1 MKKRVSLILAAA
13 MALTL
18 GLAGCGD
25 DTSTSGS
32 GSQSGEDTS
41 LQYVQDKGT
50 LVMGLDDAFP
60 PMGFR
65 DEDQN
70 IVGFDVDVA
79 KEVASRMGVELV
91 LQPIM
96 DWTANIQE
104 LNTKNVDCL
113 WNGLSVSPERQEALT
128 LSESYMENKQVVVV
142 LADSSYN
149 TLADL
154 AGKTVVIQTG
164 STAEL
169 AIDDNPEFKDS
180 LGELVTVADNVRAMM
195 DLAVGGSDAVV
206 MDEVVARYYMTQ
218 EPDQYRVLDET
229 LADESYAVGFR
240 KGDEALK
247 EEVEKQLEA
256 MAEDGTLA
264 EISNKWFGEDLT
276 IIGK

>member
-1 MKKRVSLILAAA
+1 MKKKLSLVLALM

-18 GLAGCGD
+18 GLAGCGND
-25 DTSTSGS
+25 DQSGS
-32 GSQSGEDTS
+32 SQSGEDTS
-41 LQYVQDKGT
+41 LQDIKDKGT

-79 KEVASRMGVELV
+79 KEVANRMGVELV

-96 DWTANIQE
+96 DWSANIQE

-113 WNGLSVSPERQEALT
+113 WNGLSVSPEREEALT
-128 LSESYMENKQVVVV
+128 LSTPYMENTQVVVV
-142 LADSSYN
+142 LADSGYN

-154 AGKTVVIQTG
+154 KDKTVVVQTG
-164 STAEL
+164 STAEQ
-169 AIDDNPEFKDS
+169 AIEKNTEFKDS
-180 LGELVTVADNVRAMM
+180 LKDLVSVADNVKAMM

-206 MDEVVARYYMTQ
+206 MDEVVAKYYMNQ
-218 EPDQYRVLDET
+218 EPGKYKVLDET
-229 LADESYAVGFR
+229 LADEYYAVGFR

-247 EEVEKQLEA
+247 NEVEKQLQA

-264 EISNKWFGEDLT
+264 QISIKWFGEDLT
-276 IIGK
+276 LIGK